1 MPSRFLHGRL
11 PPRAPSAPRACRLR
25 GQVWAGLLIVAFALH
40 WAHLGAAR
48 AAEDPCKGGLID
60 RVQANYQAIQSF
72 QGRFEQEDRQ
82 SDGRIARAAGRIAY
96 LRPGR
101 MRWEYEPPNEQLLVT
116 DGETVWL
123 YDPILDN
130 VTVQPLA
137 ELTQGTPL
145 AFLLGAGNLK
155 EDFSCRPYTR
165 TPPDDGLTYLELVPR
180 QPIPALDYIQ
190 LGMPPGNDHIASLR
204 MVDSQGN
211 VRTMR
216 FLNLRTNVPL
226 APERFTFLV
235 TPDMEV
241 ITKSSP

>member
-1 MPSRFLHGRL
+1 MPSRFLHVGL
-11 PPRAPSAPRACRLR
+11 PRALLPAPRACRLPR
-25 GQVWAGLLIVAFALH
+25 LPRAWLLIVAFALH
-40 WAHLGAAR
+40 WAHPGAAP
-48 AAEDPCKGGLID
+48 AAEDPCKGALID

-155 EDFSCRPYTR
+155 ADFSCRPYTR

-180 QPIPALDYIQ
+180 RPIPALDYIQ
-190 LGMPPGNDHIASLR
+190 LGMPPGYDHIASLR